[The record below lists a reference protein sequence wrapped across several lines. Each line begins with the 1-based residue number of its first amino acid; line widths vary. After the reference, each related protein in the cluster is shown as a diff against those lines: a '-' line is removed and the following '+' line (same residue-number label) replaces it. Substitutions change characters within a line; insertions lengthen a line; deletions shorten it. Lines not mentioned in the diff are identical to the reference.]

1 MIRFMLD
8 PKSGVPI
15 YRQIQDQI
23 RYGIASGSLRPS
35 EQLPTVRALAVDLA
49 VNPNTVIK
57 AYTELERQGI
67 LTTEQGSGTF
77 VAPEPALALSPGD
90 REGKLMALCAEFLAQ
105 VARYGFSPDDVLAT
119 ITRVTTEV
127 QDNERSSRTRG
138 RDRGRTASAAAAG
151 DPNSPA
157 DTPGDITPRRGASD
171 SSGRG
176 RRTGNSAAG
185 RGGGIPPAGK

>member
-1 MIRFMLD
+1 MISFSLD
-8 PKSGVPI
+8 TKSGVPI
-15 YRQIQDQI
+15 YRQIQDQV
-23 RYGIASGSLRPS
+23 RYGIASGNLRPS

-105 VARYGFSPDDVLAT
+105 VARYGFSPGNVLAT

-138 RDRGRTASAAAAG
+138 RDRGR
-151 DPNSPA
+151 
-157 DTPGDITPRRGASD
+157 
-171 SSGRG
+171 
-176 RRTGNSAAG
+176 
-185 RGGGIPPAGK
+185 